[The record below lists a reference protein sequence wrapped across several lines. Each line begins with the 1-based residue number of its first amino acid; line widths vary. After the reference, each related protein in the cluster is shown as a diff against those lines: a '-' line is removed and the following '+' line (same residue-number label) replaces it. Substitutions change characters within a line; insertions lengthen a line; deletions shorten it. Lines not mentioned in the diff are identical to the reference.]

1 MPKASKRLFSQDY
14 VDFLKRFFTIVITLV
29 LLLAFWRLREIV
41 LLVFLSIIIALT
53 LSMPVVRL
61 QAMGFRR
68 SHAIA
73 ISIPS
78 IVGLF
83 ILIGFLVLP
92 PLVVETGNLIQE
104 LPEALDAA
112 EKRYEEFRNQSAQ
125 LRDFLPAITQE
136 QNSTDVLSE
145 TDSQDTQDQSLTSAL
160 GSTLPILSDA
170 GNVLLALVVN
180 LLLIVLVAVY
190 ILVDPWDYAQGTLM
204 LVPPGY
210 QQRFVE
216 VISELRR
223 SLTAWLIALSFSISI
238 TFVLVYIGMRLW
250 DIPNA
255 MGLAAIA
262 AIATVIPNL
271 GVIIPLIPI
280 ALFTVSSHPERL
292 LFVLGTYLLIQQV
305 ESSILS
311 PMVVKHHMHIPVGV
325 VLVFQLIA
333 GTLFGFLGVL
343 LAVPMLG
350 VLITVIREVYVFDI
364 LDVRN
369 IELTLEESDEG
380 EFVLSAELIP
390 PDNQT

>member
-1 MPKASKRLFSQDY
+1 
-14 VDFLKRFFTIVITLV
+14 
-29 LLLAFWRLREIV
+29 V

-53 LSMPVVRL
+53 LSMPVVKL

-73 ISIPS
+73 VSIPS

-92 PLVVETGNLIQE
+92 PLVVETGNLIQDM
-104 LPEALDAA
+104 PAALDAA
-112 EKRYEEFRNQSAQ
+112 EKSYEEFRNQNAQ
-125 LRDFLPAITQE
+125 LREFLPAITQE
-136 QNSTDVLSE
+136 GNSFSVMA
-145 TDSQDTQDQSLTSAL
+145 DTGNQKQSITRIFGSA
-160 GSTLPILSDA
+160 LPILSDV
-170 GNVLLALVVN
+170 GNVLLALVLNV
-180 LLLIVLVAVY
+180 LLIVVVSIY
-190 ILVDPWDYAQGTLM
+190 ILVDPMDYAQGILM

-216 VISELRR
+216 VITELRR
-223 SLTAWLIALSFSISI
+223 SLTAWLVALSFSIGI
-238 TFVLVYIGMRLW
+238 TFVLVNIGMRLW

-255 MGLAAIA
+255 TGLAAIA

-271 GVIIPLIPI
+271 GVVIPLVPI
-280 ALFTVSSHPERL
+280 AIFTLSAHPDRL
-292 LFVLGTYLLIQQV
+292 LFVLGTYMLFQQV

-311 PMVVKHHMHIPVGV
+311 PMVVKRQMDIPVGV
-325 VLVFQLIA
+325 VLIFQLVA

-350 VLITVIREVYVFDI
+350 VLITLIREIYVYDI
-364 LDVRN
+364 LGVRN

-380 EFVLSAELIP
+380 EFVLSAELTP
-390 PDNQT
+390 PDNPS

>member
-1 MPKASKRLFSQDY
+1 
-14 VDFLKRFFTIVITLV
+14 
-29 LLLAFWRLREIV
+29 
-41 LLVFLSIIIALT
+41 
-53 LSMPVVRL
+53 
-61 QAMGFRR
+61 
-68 SHAIA
+68 
-73 ISIPS
+73 
-78 IVGLF
+78 
-83 ILIGFLVLP
+83 
-92 PLVVETGNLIQE
+92 
-104 LPEALDAA
+104 LDAA